1 MRRRIS
7 YTAIF
12 SVLCLQVLLSQD
24 IQQAKRFADEQLL
37 LGNDRIALK
46 EYQRVLL
53 FDREGAYREI
63 FLTIASLYDARE
75 ETDRALAYYDMAWN
89 AMQGDSIRREITF
102 RKTLCHF
109 TQEQYLLAL
118 GELYSLPDSMSADHM
133 KRRQLYLGIAQFGLE
148 DLDASLES
156 FATILDTAGTAAVKA
171 ELAVYDKYR
180 EKYDPD
186 RLQTM
191 SIFLPGLG
199 QIYGGKP
206 ASGINSIML
215 LAAIST
221 YSYFTI
227 INYSL
232 LDGLLVFTSW
242 FYRYYTGGHRNAYE
256 IGLRR
261 LQEKKQQTYQSLL
274 RIIRKSL

>member
-1 MRRRIS
+1 ML
-7 YTAIF
+7 F
-12 SVLCLQVLLSQD
+12 SQD
-24 IQQAKRFADEQLL
+24 IHQVKRFADEQLL

-53 FDREGAYREI
+53 FDREGTYREV
-63 FLTIASLYDARE
+63 FLTLATRYDQQE
-75 ETDRALAYYDMAWN
+75 DYDRALTYYDMAWN
-89 AMQGDSIRREITF
+89 AMQVDSIRREITF
-102 RKTLCHF
+102 RKCLCYF
-109 TQEQYLLAL
+109 KQEQFLLAL
-118 GELYSLPDSMSADHM
+118 GELYSLPDSVSPGHE
-133 KRRQLYLGIAQFGLE
+133 KRRWLYLGIAHFGL
-148 DLDASLES
+148 DNLDVSLES
-156 FATILDTAGTAAVKA
+156 FAAILDSGAVA
-171 ELAVYDKYR
+171 EVTTELADYAKYR

-186 RLQTM
+186 RLQMM

-206 ASGINSIML
+206 ASGINSVLL
-215 LAAIST
+215 LAAVST
-221 YSYFTI
+221 YSYYTI

-261 LQEKKQQTYQSLL
+261 LEEKKQQTYQSLL
-274 RIIRKSL
+274 RIIHESP